1 MLTNILSV
9 ERRRRNDDDD
19 DGLGDYHD
27 DDDDG
32 NEDLDDDVDDADEV
46 ADGEYDEG
54 VDDNDDTY
62 AAAADDDGRSVGEAG
77 RHVAC
82 AVSTSFQERERHL
95 TPRALE
101 ASQGVWEPPFLET
114 VIFTFWATL
123 DPFPG
128 NQITQG
134 ACVPMF
140 LDSHVQFLDLEAGV
154 DPRPPTDMTLSEV
167 GN

>member
-62 AAAADDDGRSVGEAG
+62 AAAADDDDGRSVGEAG

-134 ACVPMF
+134 VCGPMF
-140 LDSHVQFLDLEAGV
+140 LHSHVQFLDTFHTKYFL
-154 DPRPPTDMTLSEV
+154 LK
-167 GN
+167 